1 MQTEEPSVLAVLV
14 ARNGA
19 AWLPRTLRSLARQ
32 TYPRLGVLA
41 VDNASTDGSADLLEK
56 ALGSRRVI
64 RSEDDLGF
72 ARSIRRV
79 MEIPAIQNVDYLL
92 LLHDDVALAPQAVA
106 RLVEEAG
113 RVQGVGVVGPK
124 VLDWEGRVL
133 LEVGF
138 STDRFGY
145 PHSPLED
152 EEIDQGQYD
161 APREVLFVSSAV
173 MLVSREVLERVGPP
187 DDRLAP
193 ARDDLDLCWRVRLA
207 GFRVL
212 VTPRAVAVHRMARER
227 GERSGARAPRP
238 RYETER
244 ASLAAILVNYRVLT
258 LVWVLP
264 LYGVQGLGR
273 LVLYLLGRRFDRAGE
288 ILSAWGW
295 NVLHLPGTISRRV
308 RAQATRRVSDR
319 EIARFMSPAGARLQ
333 RWAIQASGLLV
344 GGRAAQVEEGEE
356 LEVPPLRQRV
366 ASVVSD
372 HPVAFAWI
380 GGAIVTAV
388 AFRDVLFAPG
398 IEGGAYPGFPPDA
411 ASFFEAFAAAWRS
424 TGFGGPDM
432 ASPALVPLGLGSYLT
447 LGDPHLLGRLLVG
460 LGPIAAGA
468 SCYVAVRRLG
478 PGPGAAVVAAV
489 SYGAAAPPL
498 WASSEG
504 RISVIV
510 LLAALPIVVSR
521 LVAGFAPGGPSRPLR
536 WAVGTGMALAAVV
549 AFEPSAWIAVA
560 AAALPL
566 VVLPER
572 RGSRTRGLV
581 LASGAAVVAGL
592 LLFPFVAT
600 LVQAGSTAGPPAR
613 ARFIDLLLLAPGP
626 GPGSGVTAAFLPL
639 AGVLAFAVAAQRRA
653 AWRALS
659 TAAAGIPL
667 AWLAAA
673 GRLPVPLDEPVPYV
687 AASALS
693 LAFLVGLGVAGMPH
707 GVRRAAFGTPQIV
720 AVLTTA
726 VLVLGLAGQAIRIL
740 PGTWAVG
747 QDRVAPAW
755 PVVTSTE
762 PGTPFRVLWLGSD
775 DGLPFPPPGGDPE
788 GVAVAERAEV
798 AYAVTGRAG
807 RSLLAIGTPPDEPA
821 LLRVESILTAM
832 LDGRIS
838 HTGALLG
845 PMGIRYVVAG
855 EDRLP
860 VPAARRL
867 GEQVDLDLVQRAG
880 GLSIYRNARAVPPAA
895 VLPGESAVASA
906 RSEALLSATRV
917 SGATAGRLHGG
928 PEVLTGTAPEGG
940 VSLLLVSDRF
950 DPRWRARS
958 PAGEVAPFPAFGWA
972 LGFEGLPGPVTV
984 SFEGGTRRTVELA
997 ALGLLWAV
1005 ALWSI
1010 RRTARDERPTRSS
1023 VVTRSVDAPAVPE
1036 VSRT

>member
-1 MQTEEPSVLAVLV
+1 MQTEEPSVLAVVV

-19 AWLPRTLRSLARQ
+19 AWLPRTLRSLAQQ
-32 TYPRLGVLA
+32 THPRLGVLA
-41 VDNASTDGSADLLEK
+41 IDNASTDGSADLLER

-64 RSEDDLGF
+64 CLDEDLGF
-72 ARSIRRV
+72 AGSIRRM
-79 MEIPAIQNVDYLL
+79 MEIPAVRDVDFLL
-92 LLHDDVALAPQAVA
+92 LLHDDVALAPQTVA

-113 RVQGVGVVGPK
+113 RVQGAGVVGPK
-124 VLDWEGRVL
+124 LLDWEGRVL

-145 PHSPLED
+145 PHSPLE
-152 EEIDQGQYD
+152 EGEIDQGQYD
-161 APREVLFVSSAV
+161 APREVLFVSSAA
-173 MLVSREVLERVGPP
+173 MLVSRAVLDRVGPP
-187 DDRLAP
+187 DERLAP
-193 ARDDLDLCWRVRLA
+193 ARDDLDFCWRVRLA

-212 VTPRAVAVHRMARER
+212 VTPRAVAAHRMARER
-227 GERSGARAPRP
+227 GERSGAHAPRP

-244 ASLAAILVNYRVLT
+244 AALAAILVNYRLLT
-258 LVWVLP
+258 LGWILP
-264 LYGVQGLGR
+264 LYGIQGVGR
-273 LVLYLLGRRFDRAGE
+273 LILYLLARRFDRAGE
-288 ILSAWGW
+288 ILTAWGW
-295 NVLHLPGTISRRV
+295 NLAHLPSTISRRV

-333 RWAIQASGLLV
+333 RWATQASGLLV

-356 LEVPPLRQRV
+356 LEAPPLRERV
-366 ASVVSD
+366 ASVVGD

-380 GGAIVTAV
+380 GAVIVTAV
-388 AFRDVLFAPG
+388 AFRNVLFASG
-398 IEGGAYPGFPPDA
+398 IEGGAYPVFPPEA
-411 ASFFEAFAAAWRS
+411 SSFFEAFASAWRP
-424 TGFGGPDM
+424 TGFGGPDL

-447 LGDPHLLGRLLVG
+447 LGDPSLLGRLLVG

-468 SCYVAVRRLG
+468 SCYGAVRRLG
-478 PGPGAAVVAAV
+478 PGPGAAAVAAV
-489 SYGAAAPPL
+489 SYAAAAPAL
-498 WASSEG
+498 WAASEG

-521 LVAGFAPGGPSRPLR
+521 LVAGFDPGGPARPLG
-536 WAVGTGMALAAVV
+536 WAVGTGMALALVV

-560 AAALPL
+560 LVALPL
-566 VVLPER
+566 VVLPRR
-572 RGSRTRGLV
+572 RGSRTRGLI
-581 LASGAAVVAGL
+581 LAVGTAVAAAV

-600 LVQAGSTAGPPAR
+600 LVQAGGTPGPPAR
-613 ARFIDLLLLAPGP
+613 ARFTDLLLLAPGP
-626 GPGSGVTAAFLPL
+626 GPGSGVTAAFLPV
-639 AGVLAFAVAAQRRA
+639 AGVLAFAVAAERRA
-653 AWRALS
+653 AWRALV

-673 GRLPVPLDEPVPYV
+673 GRLPAPIGEPVPYV

-740 PGTWAVG
+740 PGEWAVG
-747 QDRVAPAW
+747 QGRVAPAW

-762 PGTPFRVLWLGSD
+762 PGTPFRVLWLGAD

-788 GVAVAERAEV
+788 GAAVTDRAEV

-807 RSLLAIGTPPDEPA
+807 RSLLAIGMPPDEPA
-821 LLRVESILTAM
+821 LARVESILTAM
-832 LDGRIS
+832 LEGRIS

-845 PMGIRYVVAG
+845 PIGIRYVVAG

-895 VLPGESAVASA
+895 VLPGETAVAAA
-906 RSEALLSATRV
+906 RSETLLAAAHIV
-917 SGATAGRLHGG
+917 GATAGRLHGG
-928 PEVLTGTAPEGG
+928 PEVLRGTAPEGG
-940 VSLLLVSDRF
+940 VSLLLVTDRF

-984 SFEGGTRRTVELA
+984 GFEGGTRRTIELV
-997 ALGLLWAV
+997 ALSLLWAV

-1010 RRTARDERPTRSS
+1010 RRTARDERSTRRT
-1023 VVTRSVDAPAVPE
+1023 VAAVEAPAIPE

>member
-1 MQTEEPSVLAVLV
+1 MQTEEPSVLAVV
-14 ARNGA
+14 VTRNGA
-19 AWLPRTLRSLARQ
+19 AWLPRTLRSLGRQ
-32 TYPRLGVLA
+32 THPRLGVLA

-64 RSEDDLGF
+64 RLGEDLGF
-72 ARSIRRV
+72 AGSIRRV
-79 MEIPAIQNVDYLL
+79 MEVPAVHNVDFLL

-113 RVQGVGVVGPK
+113 RVEGAGVVGPK

-173 MLVSREVLERVGPP
+173 MLVSRAALERVGPP
-187 DDRLAP
+187 DDRLVP
-193 ARDDLDLCWRVRLA
+193 ARDDLDFCWRIRLA

-227 GERSGARAPRP
+227 GERSGAHAPRP
-238 RYETER
+238 RFETER
-244 ASLAAILVNYRVLT
+244 ASLAAILVNYRLWT
-258 LVWVLP
+258 LLWVLP

-295 NVLHLPGTISRRV
+295 NLVHLPGTVSRRY
-308 RAQATRRVSDR
+308 RARAARRVPDR
-319 EIARFMSPAGARLQ
+319 EIARFMSPAGGRLQ
-333 RWAIQASGLLV
+333 RWAIQASGLLM

-356 LEVPPLRQRV
+356 LEAPPLRQRV

-380 GGAIVTAV
+380 GAAIVTAV
-388 AFRDVLFAPG
+388 AFRDVLFARG
-398 IEGGAYPGFPPDA
+398 IEGGAYPVFPPEA
-411 ASFFEAFAAAWRS
+411 ASFFEAFASAWRP
-424 TGFGGPDM
+424 TGFGGPDL
-432 ASPALVPLGLGSYLT
+432 ASPALVPLGVGSYLT
-447 LGDPHLLGRLLVG
+447 LGDPQLLGRLLVG

-468 SCYVAVRRLG
+468 SCYGAVRRLG
-478 PGPGAAVVAAV
+478 PGPGAAAVAAV
-489 SYGAAAPPL
+489 SYAAAAPAL
-498 WASSEG
+498 WAASEG

-510 LLAALPIVVSR
+510 LLAALPIVTSR
-521 LVAGFAPGGPSRPLR
+521 LVVGFAPGSTPRPLR
-536 WAVGTGMALAAVV
+536 WAVGTGMALAAAV
-549 AFEPSAWIAVA
+549 AFEPSAWIAVLLL
-560 AAALPL
+560 ALPL
-566 VVLPER
+566 MVLPER
-572 RGSRTRGLV
+572 GGSRARGLV
-581 LASGAAVVAGL
+581 LAAGAAGAAGL
-592 LLFPFVAT
+592 LLFPFVVT
-600 LVQAGSTAGPPAR
+600 LVQAGGTPGPPAR

-626 GPGSGVTAAFLPL
+626 GPGSGVTAAFLPV
-639 AGVLAFAVAAQRRA
+639 AGILAFAVAAQRRA
-653 AWRALS
+653 AWRALV

-673 GRLPVPLDEPVPYV
+673 GRLPVPMDEPVPYV

-707 GVRRAAFGTPQIV
+707 GVRAAFGTPQIV
-720 AVLTTA
+720 SVLTTT
-726 VLVLGLAGQAIRIL
+726 VLVLGLAGQAVRIL
-740 PGTWAVG
+740 PGNWAVG
-747 QDRVAPAW
+747 KERVAPAW
-755 PVVTSTE
+755 PVVTATE

-788 GVAVAERAEV
+788 GVAVTERAEV

-807 RSLLAIGTPPDEPA
+807 RSLLAIGMPPDEPP
-821 LLRVESILTAM
+821 LLQVESVLTAM
-832 LDGRIS
+832 LEGRIS
-838 HTGALLG
+838 HAGALLG

-855 EDRLP
+855 EERLP

-880 GLSIYRNARAVPPAA
+880 GLSIYRNARAVRPAA
-895 VLPGESAVASA
+895 VLPGESAVAAA
-906 RSEALLSATRV
+906 RSEALLAAAHV

-928 PEVLTGTAPEGG
+928 PEELTGTAPEGG
-940 VSLLLVSDRF
+940 VSLLLVTDRF
-950 DPRWRARS
+950 DTRWRARS

-997 ALGLLWAV
+997 ALALLWAM

-1010 RRTARDERPTRSS
+1010 RRTSRDERSTRRS
-1023 VVTRSVDAPAVPE
+1023 VATVDAPAVRE